1 MPETTKRTNPSPQ
14 EILLEKGKLL
24 HAKLLKMIAVFSTV
38 YTIINVAMEMWS
50 HAIVT
55 FSIVV
60 GSGVAWLL
68 LKANHYYYSKVWN
81 FFQINAAVF
90 FIALLNGRDTY
101 LYVFYFPLAV
111 GTLIVFQA
119 NHRKTGWTF
128 VVLSFIALML
138 IVLMD
143 GGIIEP
149 KSASGDGHFIERFVN
164 VVGVFIILITEIVFL
179 VKTNEE
185 IQSKLLL
192 RSDELNEANDRLR
205 SSLYTRERMMSILA
219 HDIRSPLNNFNAY
232 LEQLE
237 SNDLDE
243 VTKSKVVRLL
253 AQQSNATSKMLDDIL
268 RWSKSQQ
275 DIIYFNPEEIE
286 LKKIEAMVEEIRDIY
301 DIGKGEMTVVMDAPQ
316 DQKYI
321 FNVDRNMMEAIFRN
335 LISNALKFSD
345 EDRKIFV
352 SAEIKEMKCEFSVQ
366 DNGQGIPEE
375 NLKKLREGV
384 SFTTSASGS
393 GVGLGNQIVMDFLKK
408 HDTKLEVTSQE
419 GRGSRFYFKLPIHR
433 ME

>member
-24 HAKLLKMIAVFSTV
+24 HAKLLKMIAAFSSV

-60 GSGVAWLL
+60 GSGIAWLL

-128 VVLSFIALML
+128 VALSFIALLL

-143 GGIIEP
+143 GGVIEP
-149 KSASGDGHFIERFVN
+149 RSATGDGHFIERFVN
-164 VVGVFIILITEIVFL
+164 VVGVFFILITEIVFL

-192 RSDELNEANDRLR
+192 RSDELNESNERLR
-205 SSLYTRERMMSILA
+205 ASLYTRERMMSILA
-219 HDIRSPLNNFNAY
+219 HDIRSPLNNFKAF
-232 LEQLE
+232 LEQLDSNELDDE
-237 SNDLDE
+237 SKE
-243 VTKSKVVRLL
+243 KVIKML
-253 AQQSNATSKMLDDIL
+253 AQQSAGTSKMLDDIL

-275 DIIYFNPEEIE
+275 DLLLFNPEEIE
-286 LKKIEAMVEEIRDIY
+286 LRKMKVMVAEISEIY
-301 DIGKGEMTVVMDAPQ
+301 DIDKEELTVVIEAPEAH
-316 DQKYI
+316 KYY

-335 LISNALKFSD
+335 LISNAMKFSD
-345 EDRKIFV
+345 EDRRIFV
-352 SAEIKEMKCEFSVQ
+352 SAEIKNDKCEFSVQ

-375 NLKKLREGV
+375 NLKKLRDGV
-384 SFTTSASGS
+384 SFTTSASGA

-408 HDTKLEVTSQE
+408 HNAKLEVSSQE
-419 GRGSRFYFKLPIHR
+419 GRGSRFYFNLPIHR
-433 ME
+433 IE